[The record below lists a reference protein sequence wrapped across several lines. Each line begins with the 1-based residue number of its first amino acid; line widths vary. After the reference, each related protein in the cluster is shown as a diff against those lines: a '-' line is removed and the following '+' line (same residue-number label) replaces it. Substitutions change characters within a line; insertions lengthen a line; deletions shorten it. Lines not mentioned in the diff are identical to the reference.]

1 MQSFRLLAALAALVA
16 LVALGAAQSRRPLD
30 GHAPPALTAFR
41 RDGSAFDASDVLR
54 TFGNLSRAEAASL
67 QVGGFALQEKRSL
80 LGDLDLLP
88 TSDGGDV
95 ACQGSMNAK
104 PMVFFGDGEALGLAR
119 RWLLTVPLDAD
130 GRVWDSSAQQY
141 HQKSQGAWES
151 ASEWV
156 LMAQHYAAHAGDAQA
171 VFSSAPSRFLC
182 YEDAGGKL
190 RNGGPAGGDKL
201 CTATPAELLNGKAS
215 AELGDVYATEGYSDT
230 YTIKDSPRTVVSA
243 GKRLVQR
250 VSLKAAASALQLPLK
265 FNHLKNRSSAYP
277 ATLCA
282 KDVTTG
288 KIVFFANVS
297 WADVQITERGWSR
310 FALPKALPP
319 AMYDVALSA
328 QHCSYGAADGKCAE
342 RSACKHAAG
351 GCTPTIDSASASAKW
366 LTQAVPTSSAGAG
379 VDGGS
384 RIETWGYQ
392 HAGINGTSGDA
403 NSCCAQ
409 SGSAASASSLA
420 SKLREGMLWQLR
432 LARKTS
438 GGFGVLVVADE
449 WFNGVPASCGAPQC
463 ATTSSSSMWDQVRMG
478 WKAAYP
484 NMLFMSSISAWVEFE
499 QAKLVPPLTVD
510 GLTMPKILAQV
521 KADVVVHLGYAVG
534 GGRGFYSWIACNSSD
549 ASGMST
555 CDRDKPPSS
564 SARWPKTEG
573 GQSLIDTQDLFP
585 QALAATLNVGG
596 DAVRKRL
603 QDMIAQGRYEG
614 MVRNNLVPQESV
626 DPRIVSS
633 SDKWNPVDAKGFCQ
647 PTANGSMVYSGHCV
661 CSNGTSAVGSACWG
675 NFGNNQ
681 QNGGRVFSTM
691 ATVFESG
698 PYSQSFADF
707 KHNVLNLRS
716 MTKQLNAKKYGT
728 PLLSAD
734 RGYLRKKVAN
744 KVILAMCRNE
754 RHLIGPQPKDKFGDE
769 LCSYYKEITYG
780 LRTGPRGMLL
790 GFAVGTLGIHV
801 SAAGVLSV
809 YGADLTAASPS
820 KTIALPAWVKGQWPA
835 ELKGARVGGMTV
847 KGVPGVSLSCNASA
861 ALDTMDCAAHFPVR
875 HGTRLKTDD
884 AKPSRPHILLILADD
899 LGSADVGFG
908 GNPAAAAADPQL
920 KTWTPT
926 LDALASKGAIIR
938 QHYSM
943 HVCTPTRAAL
953 MTGRHPARFGAQHRT
968 FGAGRP
974 MAVPLTETLLP
985 QRLERLGY
993 ATRAL
998 VGKWH
1003 LGFYSPECIPTARGF
1018 TYSYGYYGGDEGYFN
1033 HTMGPCHHEAR
1044 GCVVPNI
1051 GFRDPCGRDWSRS
1064 GHPLQFDDTGEDS
1077 AFVLSRVAGEIVGNH
1092 TRDYG
1097 ASAQSPLFLYLATQT
1112 THAPYEAPA
1121 DVLAKYDYIN
1131 YHNRRPYAA
1140 LVELLDQTVKNVTD
1154 AFRAHGLFDNTITV
1168 FLSDNG
1174 GPCHASGSCPQKA
1187 QSTCAGCN
1195 LPFRGYKHTLFEGGI
1210 RTAAFIT
1217 GPGVI
1222 ARVIDDS
1229 GSFFHVVDWTAT
1241 LLSAVGAGAQES
1253 DPPLDSISAWAALMT
1268 SVRPLPRSE
1277 MIVQYDRALPPPPPS
1292 GPTADTIQAC
1302 HQAAAVRRGNHKLI
1316 LMADNS
1322 TLIYDVVNDPT
1333 ESTALK
1339 NATMEQQL
1347 LTLLEMF
1354 GRSSVPAHLPPNDA
1368 ISQGGKYNISLCGP
1382 EGDWPRSSGVWVPW
1396 RASAMLK
1403 ADDEE
1408 AAGGKLLYSANF
1420 STALDVCTET
1430 SLLRPDGRRARL
1442 PKCDWVLESQLN
1454 ASRAS
1459 AEKGRLLIK
1468 NNGGHSVLWANRMF
1482 EDNYELRY
1490 GFAPLNASNGLA
1502 IVFWSTTPVSDPL
1515 GSIFGLS
1522 LPARTGDYFNYFNGS
1537 VSTYSLSYF
1546 RPDGKAGHGICDRNK
1561 AGHCEANTRKDP
1573 GFVVQE
1579 AGNDLIAGRTP
1590 LNGKAFEVV
1599 VRKAGPSISVAVDGV
1614 DELTFSDNGSVP
1626 CKPCHGCS
1634 CPEPGPLAGGYIGL
1648 RQMQNTG
1655 LAHYTHFDVYS
1666 LKVDDEAVKCDAK
1679 WTPPGSKMASHA
1691 PNVML
1696 IGDSI
1701 SKGNSGYSLYVRDIL
1716 QHVLPSGLAGD
1727 ATSLVGTLQ
1736 HGGGFGSDGQA
1747 AASQDGVAK
1756 VSCYDG
1762 NGTGSLKPKAWS
1774 VLTYN
1779 AGLHDCGRGSTEW
1792 VNSTAY
1798 EQNVR
1803 GIFGAMKSA
1812 ATAAIFVATTPF
1824 DLKLFS
1830 AVFRQCVVERNG
1842 IAKRVAAEMGVGY
1855 NDLYSFVN
1863 EACLGVNY
1871 TECAFQ
1877 TTGLHFFTRAPL
1889 PSGQQL
1895 TAISVANAVIRSLNH
1910 SELAPAPPLTT
1921 TARPQAYPWIFP
1933 CGLAATTPPKT
1944 RIEDGHGRWH
1954 NVTIPQV
1961 LVIGDSISSDAE
1973 GYGAELRRI
1982 FEDPLPWCGANQS
1995 IPSSEPAD
2003 ATGYCSARTGRGGPI
2018 RPFDARYR
2026 TATGALARVS
2036 HSGGWSNQKGNQWQA
2051 GNSSHGKACV
2061 DKWLGGQTFDV
2072 ISINFGLHDCGCRK
2086 SNNHSVRPAP
2096 VESCSGN
2103 LRFGRDVSAAAYA
2116 TNLLKVYEAASA
2128 ALNPGG
2134 KIVYVPTT
2142 PGGEACNS
2150 TVSNPCIRDVNAI
2163 AQRVLGG
2170 KPDVVMADL
2179 HAAVTK
2185 ACGGASYAKCKLQ
2198 NTHDGHHF
2206 TKAGQTFTAVVVAHA
2221 IAPLLGPRWMAILK
2235 KL

>member
-1 MQSFRLLAALAALVA
+1 MHVFRLLAA
-16 LVALGAAQSRRPLD
+16 LVALGAAQSRQLPPWEYCFASACDGKIAMKPSPPLKLDDLD
-30 GHAPPALTAFR
+30 GLRHAPPVLTAFR
-41 RDGSAFDASDVLR
+41 LDGSAFDASDVLR
-54 TFGNLSRAEAASL
+54 TFGNLSRAEAANL
-67 QVGGFALQEKRSL
+67 QVRSFALQEKQSL

-104 PMVFFGDGEALGLAR
+104 PMVFFGDGEALSLAR

-130 GRVWDSSAQQY
+130 GRVWDSSAQEY

-151 ASEWV
+151 ASEWM
-156 LMAQHYAAHAGDAQA
+156 LMARHYAAHAGDAQA

-182 YEDAGGKL
+182 YEDKGGKL
-190 RNGGPAGGDKL
+190 RNGGRTGSDKL
-201 CTATPAELLNGKAS
+201 CTATPAELLNGKAG
-215 AELGDVYATEGYSDT
+215 AELGDVYETEGYSDT
-230 YTIKDSPRTVVSA
+230 YPIKDSPRTVVSA

-250 VSLKAAASALQLPLK
+250 VSLKTAASALQLPLK
-265 FNHLKNRSSAYP
+265 FAHLRNRSSAYP

-282 KDVTTG
+282 KDVATS

-297 WADVQITERGWSR
+297 WADLQITERGWSR
-310 FALPKALPP
+310 FALPKALP
-319 AMYDVALSA
+319 AATYDVALSA
-328 QHCSYGAADGKCAE
+328 QHCSYGAAGGKCAE
-342 RSACKHAAG
+342 RSVCKRAAG

-366 LTQAVPTSSAGAG
+366 LTQAVPKSSAGAG

-484 NMLFMSSISAWVEFE
+484 NMLFVASLGAWVEFE
-499 QAKLVPPLTVD
+499 QAKLVPPLTVG

-521 KADVVVHLGYAVG
+521 KADVVEHLGYAVG

-564 SARWPKTEG
+564 SARWPKTES

-661 CSNGTSAVGSACWG
+661 CSNETSAVGSACWG

-716 MTKQLNAKKYGT
+716 MTKQLNEEQYGT

-734 RGYLRKKVAN
+734 HGYLRKQVTS

-754 RHLIGPQPKDKFGDE
+754 RHLVGPQPKDKFGDE

-790 GFAVGTLGIHV
+790 GFAVGTLGIKV

-809 YGADLTAASPS
+809 YGVDLTAASPS

-835 ELKGARVGGMTV
+835 ELQGAHVGGMTV
-847 KGVPGVSLSCNASA
+847 KGVMGVSLSCNASA
-861 ALDTMDCAAHFPVR
+861 ALDTMDCAAHFPAR
-875 HGTRLKTDD
+875 HGARLKTDD
-884 AKPSRPHILLILADD
+884 VKPSRPHILLILADD

-920 KTWTPT
+920 KPRRRR
-926 LDALASKGAIIR
+926 S
-938 QHYSM
+938 
-943 HVCTPTRAAL
+943 TRL
-953 MTGRHPARFGAQHRT
+953 
-968 FGAGRP
+968 
-974 MAVPLTETLLP
+974 LCTETLLP
-985 QRLERLGY
+985 QGLERLGY

-1003 LGFYSPECIPTARGF
+1003 LGFYSPEFIPTARGF
-1018 TYSYGYYGGDEGYFN
+1018 TYSYGHYGGDEGYLN
-1033 HTMGPCHHEAR
+1033 LTMGPCHHEAR
-1044 GCVVPNI
+1044 GCVVPDI

-1064 GHPLQFDDTGEDS
+1064 GHPLQFEDTGEDS
-1077 AFVLSRVAGEIVGNH
+1077 AYVLSHVAGEVVANH
-1092 TRDYG
+1092 TRDFG
-1097 ASAQSPLFLYLATQT
+1097 AGAQSPLFLYVATQT
-1112 THAPYEAPA
+1112 THAPYETPA
-1121 DVLAKYDYIN
+1121 YVLAKTDYIT
-1131 YHNRRPYAA
+1131 YHNSRPYAA
-1140 LVELLDQTVKNVTD
+1140 LVELLDQTMKNVTD
-1154 AFRAHGLFDNTITV
+1154 AFRAYGLFDNTITV
-1168 FLSDNG
+1168 FISDNG
-1174 GPCHASGSCPQKA
+1174 GPCKASRTCPQKV
-1187 QSTCAGCN
+1187 QSACTGCN
-1195 LPFRGYKHTLFEGGI
+1195 LPFRGYKHTLLEGGI

-1217 GPGVI
+1217 ETGVV
-1222 ARVIDDS
+1222 ARAIDDS
-1229 GSFFHVVDWTAT
+1229 GSFFHVTDWTAT

-1253 DPPLDSISAWAALMT
+1253 DPPLNSISAWAALTT
-1268 SVRPLPRSE
+1268 SDGPLPRSE

-1292 GPTADTIQAC
+1292 GPTSDAVQAC

-1322 TLIYDVVNDPT
+1322 TLLFDVYNDHT
-1333 ESTALK
+1333 ESTALN
-1339 NATMEQQL
+1339 NATLEQQL
-1347 LTLLEMF
+1347 MTLLDEF

-1368 ISQGGKYNISLCGP
+1368 ISQGGKYNISRCGP

-1408 AAGGKLLYSANF
+1408 APCGKLIYSANF
-1420 STALDVCTET
+1420 STALDVCAEA
-1430 SLLRPDGRRARL
+1430 SLLGPGGRRARL

-1459 AEKGRLLIK
+1459 TEKGRLLIK
-1468 NNGGHSVLWANRMF
+1468 NNGGHSVLWATRKF

-1502 IVFWSTTPVSDPL
+1502 IVFWSTTPASDPL
-1515 GSIFGLS
+1515 GSIFGFS
-1522 LPARTGDYFNYFNGS
+1522 LPARTGDYRNYFNGS

-1546 RPDGKAGHGICDRNK
+1546 RADGIAGHGICDRNA
-1561 AGHCEANTRKDP
+1561 AGRCEANMRKDP

-1579 AGNDLIAGRTP
+1579 AGNDLISGRTP

-1614 DELTFSDNGSVP
+1614 DELVFSDNGSVP

-1648 RQMQNTG
+1648 RQMENTG
-1655 LAHYTHFDVYS
+1655 LAHYTRFDVYS
-1666 LKVDDEAVKCDAK
+1666 LKADDEAVKCAAK
-1679 WTPPGSKMASHA
+1679 WIPPGSKLVPQA

-1696 IGDSI
+1696 VGDSI
-1701 SKGNSGYSLYVRDIL
+1701 SKGNIGYSLYVRDIL

-1736 HGGGFGSDGQA
+1736 HGGGFGADGQA
-1747 AASQDGVAK
+1747 AASQDGVTK
-1756 VSCYDG
+1756 VSFYDG

-1779 AGLHDCGRGSTEW
+1779 AGLHDCGRGSR
-1792 VNSTAY
+1792 SGS
-1798 EQNVR
+1798 VR
-1803 GIFGAMKSA
+1803 QHTSRTCA
-1812 ATAAIFVATTPF
+1812 A
-1824 DLKLFS
+1824 
-1830 AVFRQCVVERNG
+1830 
-1842 IAKRVAAEMGVGY
+1842 
-1855 NDLYSFVN
+1855 
-1863 EACLGVNY
+1863 
-1871 TECAFQ
+1871 
-1877 TTGLHFFTRAPL
+1877 
-1889 PSGQQL
+1889 
-1895 TAISVANAVIRSLNH
+1895 
-1910 SELAPAPPLTT
+1910 
-1921 TARPQAYPWIFP
+1921 
-1933 CGLAATTPPKT
+1933 
-1944 RIEDGHGRWH
+1944 
-1954 NVTIPQV
+1954 
-1961 LVIGDSISSDAE
+1961 
-1973 GYGAELRRI
+1973 
-1982 FEDPLPWCGANQS
+1982 
-1995 IPSSEPAD
+1995 SSE
-2003 ATGYCSARTGRGGPI
+2003 R
-2018 RPFDARYR
+2018 
-2026 TATGALARVS
+2026 
-2036 HSGGWSNQKGNQWQA
+2036 
-2051 GNSSHGKACV
+2051 
-2061 DKWLGGQTFDV
+2061 
-2072 ISINFGLHDCGCRK
+2072 
-2086 SNNHSVRPAP
+2086 
-2096 VESCSGN
+2096 
-2103 LRFGRDVSAAAYA
+2103 
-2116 TNLLKVYEAASA
+2116 
-2128 ALNPGG
+2128 
-2134 KIVYVPTT
+2134 
-2142 PGGEACNS
+2142 
-2150 TVSNPCIRDVNAI
+2150 
-2163 AQRVLGG
+2163 
-2170 KPDVVMADL
+2170 
-2179 HAAVTK
+2179 
-2185 ACGGASYAKCKLQ
+2185 
-2198 NTHDGHHF
+2198 
-2206 TKAGQTFTAVVVAHA
+2206 
-2221 IAPLLGPRWMAILK
+2221 
-2235 KL
+2235 